1 MFMYMYILYTILILH
16 VSQKALNI
24 NILYNVRETV
34 MKQKTIFKNQ
44 TKTHKKVFFIHKM
57 KTMTKYIDKIRSLII
72 P

>member
-1 MFMYMYILYTILILH
+1 MFTGGKWTQIIQIQRWMYMFMYMYILYTILILH

-44 TKTHKKVFFIHKM
+44 TKTHKKSVFY
-57 KTMTKYIDKIRSLII
+57 T
-72 P
+72 